1 MHNNHDFFSF
11 YVGKWY
17 KILFVVFSLL
27 LMWYIKHLTDAINE
41 VTAQYEAS
49 YTQAYHQLK

>member
-17 KILFVVFSLL
+17 KVLFVVFSLI
-27 LMWYIKHLTDAINE
+27 LMWYIKHLTDSINE
-41 VTAQYEAS
+41 VTAKYEAS
-49 YTQAYHQLK
+49 YKEAYTLE